1 MRWIFQII
9 ANMNNTYSDIIYK
22 SKGFK
27 NLAFIYKSLLI
38 LGIIA
43 CLILKYLKLSQ
54 IKNIKDEPKE
64 EEKKDNE
71 DNVSDDFYPDYE
83 LTHFSEERWRSLRK

>member
-1 MRWIFQII
+1 MFDII
-9 ANMNNTYSDIIYK
+9 AKMNNTYSDIIYK

-27 NLAFIYKSLLI
+27 NIAFIYKALLI
-38 LGIIA
+38 LGIIG

-64 EEKKDNE
+64 EEKKNND
-71 DNVSDDFYPDYE
+71 DVSDDFYPDYE
-83 LTHFSEERWRSLRK
+83 LRHFSEERWRSLRK

>member
-1 MRWIFQII
+1 MFEII
-9 ANMNNTYSDIIYK
+9 AKMNNTYTDIIYK

-27 NLAFIYKSLLI
+27 NIAFIYKALLI
-38 LGIIA
+38 LGIIG

-54 IKNIKDEPKE
+54 IKNIQDQPKE
-64 EEKKDNE
+64 EEKKDNDG

-83 LTHFSEERWRSLRK
+83 LRHFSEERWRSLRK